1 MKKNKIRMLVDIIM
15 VIVLF
20 SLYDKNAIS
29 MRYHEVAGLVL
40 FGLFICHL
48 ALQWK
53 WIKRVTSKIFSRELP
68 AKTKVC
74 FWVDIL
80 LLISLTF
87 VTVSGVL
94 ISKTILTNISASGI
108 FWKMGHYFAAAL
120 SVILCGVHLGLH
132 WGFIKGMACYAL
144 RKYHGKA
151 PQAIAACL
159 AALIMVFGAFQF
171 AASDFSRWLA
181 APFIGGTAGE
191 AMQRE
196 TAQNQQNG
204 QQGNSS
210 NDAISSATNQAG
222 SGSKIQQQSF
232 QIPQGNTQNGQS
244 GNSQGNTQNGQS
256 GNSQGNTQN
265 GQSGNSQ
272 GNTQNGRQGGPQGE
286 FKGERPDRFG
296 GFDGDGPRGAAG
308 GEHGSGGLLRVISTI
323 CKYFSISVLFAGL
336 TVLIENGLKKRKIN
350 QMAKESAAEAEV
362 IDVTEFTETKED
374 QR

>member
-171 AASDFSRWLA
+171 AASDFPRWLA

-244 GNSQGNTQNGQS
+244 GNSQG
-256 GNSQGNTQN
+256 
-265 GQSGNSQ
+265 
-272 GNTQNGRQGGPQGE
+272 E

-308 GEHGSGGLLRVISTI
+308 GEHGSSGLLRVISTI